1 MIYET
6 HYPSLL
12 IRFVMDIVILAGIPL
27 LIATILAFFISFF
40 QAITQIQ
47 DQTLSQ
53 TVKISAIAFIFIAA
67 GTGLVAPLMSST
79 QDIFDNFHIYAQ
91 K

>member
-27 LIATILAFFISFF
+27 LIATVLAFFISFF
-40 QAITQIQ
+40 QAVTQIQ